1 MTHTP
6 TAKLALADTK
16 PAATVTD
23 ALGVALAPGR
33 GKKADV
39 IAPGLSAAV
48 RTRLA
53 EAFAAMGATGKAGE
67 VTRIDR
73 TQGQLTL
80 KHGPV
85 PNLDMPAMTMAYRVQ
100 DPGWL
105 DQLKVG
111 DRVRFD
117 ADKVGGQFTVLR
129 LTIQR

>member
-1 MTHTP
+1 MNRFATCTLGLLLSLGIAAP
-6 TAKLALADTK
+6 ALAQ
-16 PAATVTD
+16 TV
-23 ALGVALAPGR
+23 
-33 GKKADV
+33 
-39 IAPGLSAAV
+39 
-48 RTRLA
+48 
-53 EAFAAMGATGKAGE
+53 AGE
-67 VTRIDR
+67 VLRIDR
-73 TQGQLTL
+73 AQGKLTL

-129 LTIQR
+129 LTVQH